1 MSGTAALLVV
11 AFMPP
16 LGPFIPGGGPSTKI
30 QGGEAAEVDTVAREF
45 LSAFCKNDRDAIR
58 GMLPTKTSALY
69 GPCLFGKMPVLG
81 NPRVEGRTA
90 AVDFEGP
97 MADSALPGRGMIV
110 LRHVEQDGLRAWR
123 VRQLY
128 WYEELPPEARLPERS
143 RTEDDKAQEPSVVQ
157 AAQEFLSAWLA
168 GDHES
173 MSRLT
178 FRWWE
183 VSRRRPG
190 WVRLIGVDVQAHP
203 AGRDERRVEFVAR
216 LRLAGLMAK
225 SVRGRLWV
233 VREGDSWRVRPLT
246 FAFFF

>member
-69 GPCLFGKMPVLG
+69 GPCLFGKMP
-81 NPRVEGRTA
+81 
-90 AVDFEGP
+90 
-97 MADSALPGRGMIV
+97 
-110 LRHVEQDGLRAWR
+110 
-123 VRQLY
+123 QLY